1 MVSDIDDVKTAINS
15 DSIAIINSRS
25 KDRNA
30 GKIEP
35 FENIAGHIL
44 TSINFLWMNLVI
56 DGKIMSLKEIKKY
69 FTPLEK
75 YKEIIVHCG
84 SGITGT
90 INYLWKKQA

>member
-1 MVSDIDDVKTAINS
+1 
-15 DSIAIINSRS
+15 
-25 KDRNA
+25 
-30 GKIEP
+30 
-35 FENIAGHIL
+35 
-44 TSINFLWMNLVI
+44 MNLVI

>member
-1 MVSDIDDVKTAINS
+1 
-15 DSIAIINSRS
+15 
-25 KDRNA
+25 
-30 GKIEP
+30 
-35 FENIAGHIL
+35 
-44 TSINFLWMNLVI
+44 MNLVI

-90 INYLWKKQA
+90 INYLWKKQAQNQNYMQENLVIGLVIKTILW